1 MPDGIVIMRAALLM
15 GLVVASVALVVW
27 LLRPKVRREADE
39 AALIPWRNER
49 ERSPPASPHGSPRR
63 ENGR

>member
-1 MPDGIVIMRAALLM
+1 MRAALLI
-15 GLVVASVALVVW
+15 GLVVASVARVVW

-39 AALIPWRNER
+39 AALIPWRSEGER
-49 ERSPPASPHGSPRR
+49 PPPSASPHVGSPRR